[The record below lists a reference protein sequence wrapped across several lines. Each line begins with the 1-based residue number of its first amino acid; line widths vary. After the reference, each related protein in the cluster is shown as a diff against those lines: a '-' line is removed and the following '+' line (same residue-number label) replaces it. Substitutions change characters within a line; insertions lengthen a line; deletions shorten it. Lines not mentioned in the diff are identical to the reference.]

1 MQFKNKSVLITGAS
15 RGIGKA
21 AAMEFAKRG
30 ANVIINYRERT
41 DLARQTLKELAGTG
55 HAVFAADVCDPAA
68 IKSMIDFAVEKYGEL
83 DVVVINAGISVNH
96 TIDEV
101 DFAEWQAAWRKVID
115 TNLVAAAHVA
125 FFAAK
130 QMMQQKHGRMVFV
143 SSRGAFRGEPT
154 KPAYGAS
161 KAGLNSLSQSL
172 AKQLAPHHIFIGT
185 VAPGFVAT
193 DMGMQTLSKKEK
205 DAIER
210 GCPLKRVAKPEEVAY
225 AIAFLASAGAEF
237 STGAILDV
245 NGASYLRT

>member
-1 MQFKNKSVLITGAS
+1 MDFTNQVVLITGAS

-21 AAMEFAKRG
+21 TAIEFANRN
-30 ANVIINYRERT
+30 ATVVINYRNNEAAANET
-41 DLARQTLKELAGTG
+41 LAALPGKG
-55 HAVFAADVCDPAA
+55 HSIFRADVCEPEALN
-68 IKSMIDFAVEKYGEL
+68 SMIEATVERYGKL
-83 DVVVINAGISVNH
+83 DVVVNNAGCSVNH
-96 TIDEV
+96 AIEKV
-101 DFAEWQAAWRKVID
+101 EFEEWQAAWRKVID
-115 TNLVAAAHVA
+115 TNLIGAANVA

-161 KAGLNSLSQSL
+161 KAGMNALSQSL
-172 AKQLAPHHIFIGT
+172 AKQLAPYNIFIGT

-193 DMGMQTLSKKEK
+193 DMGVQTLSKTEKE
-205 DAIER
+205 AIER
-210 GCPLKRVAKPEEVAY
+210 ECPLKRVAKPEEVAY
-225 AIAFLASAGAEF
+225 SIAFLASKGAEF